1 MKSGELHRHYTLAM
15 IVVYSV
21 VVVVAIVVVV
31 VAAVVVVAVAI
42 GVPNYLMMLV
52 VDVVVVVVA
61 PSMVVMIFLVVVVV
75 VVGPN
80 LLLLL
85 HVPSLLLFP
94 THHLAHTSP
103 CLFLAC
109 LSLCLLLSFLP
120 MSYLFLP
127 TVLDLCLC
135 PFPGACLLLYWCN
148 PFLYALSRYILHIVA
163 LFPLLPRPKV
173 MRTHVQSVH
182 LPYNCG
188 TYHHPCPCLFP
199 SEKHQGHEDLVPKSL
214 ARPDATNPVHLDF
227 GNGSY
232 HFRRGERPT
241 GRSTGLARIARDQLL
256 GHFSPL
262 LFSFARPSSTP
273 CHPSSSQACPL

>member
-1 MKSGELHRHYTLAM
+1 MKSDELHRHYTLAM
-15 IVVYSV
+15 IVVDSV

-31 VAAVVVVAVAI
+31 VVAVVVVVVVVAI
-42 GVPNYLMMLV
+42 GVPNFLMMLV
-52 VDVVVVVVA
+52 VVIVVVVGVA

-75 VVGPN
+75 VGPN

-85 HVPSLLLFP
+85 LGPSLLLFP

-103 CLFLAC
+103 CLFLVC
-109 LSLCLLLSFLP
+109 LSLCLLLSFLS

-127 TVLDLCLC
+127 TVLDPCLC
-135 PFPGACLLLYWCN
+135 PFPGACLLLYWYN

-163 LFPLLPRPKV
+163 LSPLLPRPKV
-173 MRTHVQSVH
+173 MRTHVKSVH

-214 ARPDATNPVHLDF
+214 ARPDATNPVHLDLAS
-227 GNGSY
+227 GL
-232 HFRRGERPT
+232 RR
-241 GRSTGLARIARDQLL
+241 
-256 GHFSPL
+256 
-262 LFSFARPSSTP
+262 
-273 CHPSSSQACPL
+273 